1 MVDWAKPLVLTLY
14 PGGPFEVK
22 VTEPV
27 RMVEH
32 SLGPVFW
39 VQADFVGKRKISVG
53 DLLEYSHLPR
63 GKYLLLPVGPVGQ
76 DPTTHFICPCGSFI
90 TKGKQ

>member
-1 MVDWAKPLVLTLY
+1 MADWAEPLVLTLSQD
-14 PGGPFEVK
+14 GPLEVN
-22 VTEPV
+22 VTQPV

-39 VQADFVGKRKISVG
+39 VQADFVGRKKISVG
-53 DLLEYSHLPR
+53 DLLEFSNLPR
-63 GKYLLLPVGPVGQ
+63 GKYLLLPVGPVEE
-76 DPTTHFICPCGSFI
+76 DVTTHWMCPCGSFL